1 MKPWQSSVLLTSV
14 LMLSTGTISGC
25 AVTTAGVKPG
35 DERNF
40 VRSVRDVT
48 AGRAIKARMK
58 RAEGFKLGGVNVDV
72 AEGIVLLAGNV
83 QRPEDKIEAERIAW
97 SAPNIVK
104 VGNEILLKEKQSV
117 IRNTKDGILQQAVRT
132 RLTADSHVKGRNI
145 SLEVHDGIVYLLGVA
160 RTPQELE
167 RAAHI
172 ASTTKGTREVVS
184 YVKVV
189 GDSAVLVNANSQSS
203 YASPSY
209 APSNNYSG
217 QSYSGQSYSGAG
229 AIPYSPPVTE
239 RPTYRPLPE
248 GLSSTPSVPQTL
260 PPAAPSTSVPRAP
273 DALPD
278 TEPYYVDPVTKERI
292 ELPPGVVP
300 IPYMPDTGPGS
311 LGAGALPPPG
321 GSDEPFYVDPQSG
334 TRIPVVFL
342 SNGSYVIESKYL
354 TYIK

>member
-14 LMLSTGTISGC
+14 LILSTVTISGC

-40 VRSVRDVT
+40 VRSVRDVA

-132 RLTADSHVKGRNI
+132 RLTADNHVKARNI
-145 SLEVHDGIVYLLGVA
+145 RLEVHDGIVYLLGVA

-184 YVKVV
+184 YVKVF
-189 GDSAVLVNANSQSS
+189 GDSAMLVNANSQSS
-203 YASPSY
+203 YGSPSY
-209 APSNNYSG
+209 G
-217 QSYSGQSYSGAG
+217 QSYSEQSYSGAG
-229 AIPYSPPVTE
+229 AIPYSPPMTE
-239 RPTYRPLPE
+239 QPSYRPLPE
-248 GLSSTPSVPQTL
+248 GLSTAPSVPQTL

-321 GSDEPFYVDPQSG
+321 GSNEPFYVDPQSG

-342 SNGSYVIESKYL
+342 SNGTYVIESKYL
-354 TYIK
+354 TYMK